1 MEKLGIAPM
10 PPLREALED
19 YFARRAAQA
28 GTQPG

>member
-10 PPLREALED
+10 PPLREALAD

-28 GTQPG
+28 GT